1 MMYDDTTGKG
11 KKYESILPKPNPCKV
26 EVPRQACLQDIYAK
40 AKELYFKES
49 SDCSRM
55 CLADSSGM
63 IIKIDNQQSWTLE
76 KYFHN
81 NDFHPSRHKIFVV
94 LNEVIIHIIQT

>member
-49 SDCSRM
+49 SDC
-55 CLADSSGM
+55 
-63 IIKIDNQQSWTLE
+63 
-76 KYFHN
+76 
-81 NDFHPSRHKIFVV
+81 V
-94 LNEVIIHIIQT
+94 